1 SGYITAMPSELRDL
15 LSDLEV
21 SLVDAVARRDQ
32 AERDLLFARVVEI
45 ERRIEALHDALASVV
60 ESIALQGPVD

>member
-1 SGYITAMPSELRDL
+1 MPSELQDL

-21 SLVDAVARRDQ
+21 SLVETVARRDR
-32 AERDLLFARVVEI
+32 AERDLLFADVVEI

-60 ESIALQGPVD
+60 ESIAQRGNPTMEER